1 MGHENHENR
10 CQDMKKLLITG
21 ASGFL
26 GWNLCQRAKSDWEV
40 FGAFLSHTLD
50 IPDIKLFR
58 IDLTRY
64 DELKGLFGRIKPHAV
79 IHTAAIT
86 DPNFCHKNRS
96 ISRKI
101 NTEAA
106 INMAGLCSDTGIPYL
121 FTSSDLVFDGLNPPY
136 VEEDEPSPV
145 SYYGEHKALA
155 ESGIKDRYPPAVI
168 CRMPLMFG
176 DPGPVAT
183 SFIQPLIKKMT
194 EENGVNLFVDE
205 FRTPVSGKD
214 AARGIMIALDKLPE
228 IIHLGGPERIS
239 RYEFGKLVAD
249 TFKIRDAKLNACNQ
263 EDIKMAADRPP
274 DVSFDSS
281 KAMDM
286 GFEPG
291 SLVNELKELRDAVKD
306 N

>member
-1 MGHENHENR
+1 
-10 CQDMKKLLITG
+10 MKRLLITG

-40 FGAFLSHTLD
+40 FGTFLSHPLD
-50 IPDIKLFR
+50 IPGIKLFQV
-58 IDLTRY
+58 DVTRY
-64 DELKGLFGRIKPHAV
+64 NELKGLFGRIKPDAV
-79 IHTAAIT
+79 IHTAAVS
-86 DPNFCHKNRS
+86 DPNFCHEKRS

-101 NTEAA
+101 NTEAS
-106 INMAGLCSDTGIPYL
+106 INMAGLCSDVEIPFL
-121 FTSSDLVFDGLNPPY
+121 FISSDLVFDGLNPPY
-136 VEEDEPSPV
+136 AEEDEPSPV

-183 SFIQPLIKKMT
+183 SFIQPLIKEMT

-205 FRTPVSGKD
+205 FRTPVSGRD
-214 AARGIMIALDKLPE
+214 AAQGLMIALDKLPG

-239 RYEFGKLVAD
+239 RYEFGKLLAD
-249 TFKIRDAKLNACNQ
+249 TFKIRNAKLNACKQ
-263 EDIKMAADRPP
+263 EDIKMTAARPP
-274 DVSFDSS
+274 DVSLDSS
-281 KAMDM
+281 KAMGL

-291 SLVNELKELRDAVKD
+291 SLVNELEELREAGE
-306 N
+306 NNES

>member
-1 MGHENHENR
+1 
-10 CQDMKKLLITG
+10 MKRLLITG

-26 GWNLCQRAKSDWEV
+26 GWNLCQRATSDWEV
-40 FGAFLSHTLD
+40 FGTFLSHPLD
-50 IPDIKLFR
+50 IPDITLFQV
-58 IDLTRY
+58 DVTGY
-64 DELKGLFGRIKPHAV
+64 DQLKGLFARVKPDAV

-96 ISRKI
+96 ISRRV
-101 NTEAA
+101 NTEAS
-106 INMAGLCSDTGIPYL
+106 INMAGLCSDARIPFL
-121 FTSSDLVFDGLNPPY
+121 FTSSDLVFDGLNPLY

-176 DPGPVAT
+176 DPGPIAT
-183 SFIQPLIKKMT
+183 SFIQPLIKAMT
-194 EENGVNLFVDE
+194 GENGVNLFVDE

-214 AARGIMIALDKLPE
+214 AAQGLMIALDKMPE

-249 TFKIRDAKLNACNQ
+249 TFKIRDAKLNACKQ

-274 DVSFDSS
+274 DVSFDNS
-281 KAMDM
+281 KAMGL

-291 SLVNELKELRDAVKD
+291 SLVNELEELREAGKD
-306 N
+306 M